1 MRNLDKNQ
9 RPESLGIES
18 TDGDPERTGGPRS
31 AAGKVRSSQNSLRH
45 GLYSRTGSSLKLRSR
60 RTRRLVANLREVC
73 PWLNDSDMPTV
84 RAWAELEIVSAT
96 VFTVLEADGVV
107 SGPDK
112 SGDLAPRRL
121 LNEYRQLKATQ
132 LQYAREL
139 GLTPSARAA
148 LGLDVARGQ
157 LIEGALERVR
167 YGAQE

>member
-1 MRNLDKNQ
+1 
-9 RPESLGIES
+9 
-18 TDGDPERTGGPRS
+18 
-31 AAGKVRSSQNSLRH
+31 
-45 GLYSRTGSSLKLRSR
+45 
-60 RTRRLVANLREVC
+60 
-73 PWLNDSDMPTV
+73 MPTV

-121 LNEYRQLKATQ
+121 LNEYRQLKVTQ
-132 LQYAREL
+132 LQYAKEL